1 MNIYKTAV
9 YSALSLSILA
19 VVSVLVI
26 LSDTL
31 IGIDIILTIA
41 YLILFA
47 IITSVLFYSFKAI
60 ASDKSSLNNT
70 LKMVGSFLVLF
81 IICFL
86 ISSREKSNML
96 EIDGKFL
103 SRSINDGFRNIFD
116 GSFLR
121 LKNINIGYTFD
132 FSGGKNM
139 RLYFSGQNFRKVNKK
154 LILDTLV
161 PA

>member
-9 YSALSLSILA
+9 YSTLSLSILA

-86 ISSREKSNML
+86 ISSGEETLMRE
-96 EIDGKFL
+96 GKVL
-103 SRSINDGFRNIFD
+103 SAISSKFIGASIFMFYSLIV
-116 GSFLR
+116 
-121 LKNINIGYTFD
+121 IA
-132 FSGGKNM
+132 SGAM
-139 RLYFSGQNFRKVNKK
+139 LYFGVKNNK
-154 LILDTLV
+154 
-161 PA
+161 

>member
-9 YSALSLSILA
+9 YSTLSLSILA

-31 IGIDIILTIA
+31 IGIDIILAIA

-60 ASDKSSLNNT
+60 TSDKSSLNNT

-86 ISSREKSNML
+86 ISSGEETLMRE
-96 EIDGKFL
+96 GKVL
-103 SRSINDGFRNIFD
+103 SAISSKFIGASIFMFYSLIV
-116 GSFLR
+116 
-121 LKNINIGYTFD
+121 IA
-132 FSGGKNM
+132 SGAM
-139 RLYFSGQNFRKVNKK
+139 LYFGVKNNK
-154 LILDTLV
+154 
-161 PA
+161 

>member
-1 MNIYKTAV
+1 MNIYKISV

-60 ASDKSSLNNT
+60 ASDKSSLNTT

-86 ISSREKSNML
+86 ISSGEETLMRE
-96 EIDGKFL
+96 GKVL
-103 SRSINDGFRNIFD
+103 SAISSKFIGASIFMFYSLIV
-116 GSFLR
+116 
-121 LKNINIGYTFD
+121 IA
-132 FSGGKNM
+132 SGAM
-139 RLYFSGQNFRKVNKK
+139 LYFGVKNNK
-154 LILDTLV
+154 
-161 PA
+161 

>member
-86 ISSREKSNML
+86 ISSGEETLMRE
-96 EIDGKFL
+96 GKVL
-103 SRSINDGFRNIFD
+103 SAISSKF
-116 GSFLR
+116 
-121 LKNINIGYTFD
+121 IGCLLYTSPSPRD
-132 FSGGKNM
+132 
-139 RLYFSGQNFRKVNKK
+139 
-154 LILDTLV
+154 
-161 PA
+161 

>member
-47 IITSVLFYSFKAI
+47 IITSVLFYSFKAV

-86 ISSREKSNML
+86 ISSGEETLMRE
-96 EIDGKFL
+96 GKVL
-103 SRSINDGFRNIFD
+103 SAISSKFIGASIFMFYSLIV
-116 GSFLR
+116 
-121 LKNINIGYTFD
+121 IA
-132 FSGGKNM
+132 SGAM
-139 RLYFSGQNFRKVNKK
+139 LYFGVKNNK
-154 LILDTLV
+154 
-161 PA
+161 

>member
-60 ASDKSSLNNT
+60 ASDKSSLNTT

-86 ISSREKSNML
+86 ISSGEETLMRE
-96 EIDGKFL
+96 GKVL
-103 SRSINDGFRNIFD
+103 SAISSKFIGASIFMFYSLIV
-116 GSFLR
+116 
-121 LKNINIGYTFD
+121 IA
-132 FSGGKNM
+132 SGAM
-139 RLYFSGQNFRKVNKK
+139 LYFGVKNNK
-154 LILDTLV
+154 
-161 PA
+161 

>member
-9 YSALSLSILA
+9 YSALFLSILA

-86 ISSREKSNML
+86 ISSGEETLMR
-96 EIDGKFL
+96 DGKVL
-103 SRSINDGFRNIFD
+103 SAISSKFIGASIFMFYSLIV
-116 GSFLR
+116 
-121 LKNINIGYTFD
+121 IA
-132 FSGGKNM
+132 SGAM
-139 RLYFSGQNFRKVNKK
+139 LYFGVKNNK
-154 LILDTLV
+154 
-161 PA
+161 

>member
-60 ASDKSSLNNT
+60 ASDKSSLNST

-86 ISSREKSNML
+86 ISSGEETLMRE
-96 EIDGKFL
+96 GKVL
-103 SRSINDGFRNIFD
+103 SAISSKFIGASIFMFYSLIV
-116 GSFLR
+116 
-121 LKNINIGYTFD
+121 IA
-132 FSGGKNM
+132 SGAM
-139 RLYFSGQNFRKVNKK
+139 LYFGVKNNK
-154 LILDTLV
+154 
-161 PA
+161 

>member
-47 IITSVLFYSFKAI
+47 IITSVLFYSFKVI

-86 ISSREKSNML
+86 ISSGEETLMRE
-96 EIDGKFL
+96 GKVL
-103 SRSINDGFRNIFD
+103 SAISSKFIGASIFMFYSLIV
-116 GSFLR
+116 
-121 LKNINIGYTFD
+121 IA
-132 FSGGKNM
+132 GGAM
-139 RLYFSGQNFRKVNKK
+139 LYFGVKNNK
-154 LILDTLV
+154 
-161 PA
+161 

>member
-60 ASDKSSLNNT
+60 ASNKSSLNNT

-81 IICFL
+81 IIRFL
-86 ISSREKSNML
+86 ISSGEETLMRE
-96 EIDGKFL
+96 GKVL
-103 SRSINDGFRNIFD
+103 SAFSSKLIGASIIMFYLLILIA
-116 GSFLR
+116 SVA
-121 LKNINIGYTFD
+121 
-132 FSGGKNM
+132 M
-139 RLYFSGQNFRKVNKK
+139 LYFGVKSKK
-154 LILDTLV
+154 
-161 PA
+161 

>member
-86 ISSREKSNML
+86 ISSGEETLMRE
-96 EIDGKFL
+96 GKVL
-103 SRSINDGFRNIFD
+103 SAFSSKLIGASIIMFYLLILIA
-116 GSFLR
+116 SVA
-121 LKNINIGYTFD
+121 
-132 FSGGKNM
+132 M
-139 RLYFSGQNFRKVNKK
+139 LYFGVKSKK
-154 LILDTLV
+154 
-161 PA
+161 

>member
-86 ISSREKSNML
+86 ISSGEETLMRE
-96 EIDGKFL
+96 GKVL
-103 SRSINDGFRNIFD
+103 SAFSSKLIGASIIMFYLLIVIA
-116 GSFLR
+116 S
-121 LKNINIGYTFD
+121 IA
-132 FSGGKNM
+132 M
-139 RLYFSGQNFRKVNKK
+139 LYFGVKSKK
-154 LILDTLV
+154 
-161 PA
+161 